1 MLNTIKKWIV
11 EQVLWVE
18 QNLKGKTGEEKRKAV
33 IERACDCV
41 DIPLVPEFV
50 ERPIKRWVFG
60 MIVDMVVEKLNW
72 LSDWAFGDLK
82 PTKKQ
87 VEKLAEVADAPMVML
102 ASASKA
108 ATFDERLD
116 DLYHQY
122 KVVPPELTPLP
133 PLHPGEG
140 EREPE
145 AVAIVPPI
153 DNFPKSVA
161 FTLLKEGAKNY
172 TGEAN
177 GKYVLKNPADLGGPT
192 NMGITRPTLAT
203 AYTQGLV
210 KHNNLDVLTKDE
222 ARAIYRKNFWDRYG
236 WGELAWPV
244 CLCALDCSVNHGG
257 FAWILQ
263 RACNNLGAKLVL
275 DGKYG
280 PKTRA
285 ALIELSASRPVELAQ
300 EIADERKVY
309 FDKIAAKDQTQK
321 EGNLKGWYNRLRD
334 MADAAG
340 VKSPV

>member
-1 MLNTIKKWIV
+1 MLNKIKKWIV

-60 MIVDMVVEKLNW
+60 MIVDAVVEKLNW

-82 PTKKQ
+82 PTEEQ
-87 VEKLAEVADAPMVML
+87 VGKLAEVADAPMAML
-102 ASASKA
+102 ARASTA
-108 ATFDERLD
+108 GTFDERLE
-116 DLYHQY
+116 DLYRQY
-122 KVVPPELTPLP
+122 KVVPLDLTP
-133 PLHPGEG
+133 
-140 EREPE
+140 RPE
-145 AVAIVPPI
+145 TVAVVPPA
-153 DNFPKSVA
+153 DNFAQSIA
-161 FTLLKEGAKNY
+161 FTLLWEGGKNY

-177 GKYVLKNPADLGGPT
+177 GKFVMKNSADLGGPT
-192 NMGITRPTLAT
+192 NMGITRPTLT
-203 AYTQGLV
+203 AAYAQGIV

-236 WGELAWPV
+236 WGDLAWPV

-257 FAWILQ
+257 FAFILQ
-263 RACNNLGAKLVL
+263 RACNNMGAKLAI

-285 ALIELSASRPVELAQ
+285 ALVELSASRPVELAQ

-309 FDKIAAKDQTQK
+309 YDKIAAKDQTQK
-321 EGNLKGWYNRLRD
+321 EGNLKGWYNRLRG
-334 MADAAG
+334 MAEAAG